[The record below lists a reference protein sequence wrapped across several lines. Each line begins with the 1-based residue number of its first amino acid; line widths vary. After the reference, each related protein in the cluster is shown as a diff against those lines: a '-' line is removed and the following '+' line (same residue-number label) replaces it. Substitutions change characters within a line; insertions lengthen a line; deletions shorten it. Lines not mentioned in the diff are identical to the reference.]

1 MGKDIFK
8 VIKEKRLKQKTN
20 LKNIKTFKNI
30 YGIITFLQKILRKM
44 FM

>member
-8 VIKEKRLKQKTN
+8 VIKKKRLKQKPN
-20 LKNIKTFKNI
+20 LKNIKTFMDI
-30 YGIITFLQKILRKM
+30 YDIITFLQKILRKM